1 VDGRRFPDGF
11 TWGAATAAHQVEG
24 GNVANDWWAFEHD
37 PTSPCT
43 EPSGDACDSW
53 HRAEEDVALL
63 ADVGLGAYRFSLE
76 WSRIEP
82 EDGLVSRAAL
92 DRYGRL
98 LDACRARGVEPIVT
112 LHHFST
118 PRWVA
123 ADGGWATGATVERF
137 ERYVRTV
144 VEHLGDRLG
153 RVCTINEPNVVVTC
167 GYRWGVFPPGLRDE
181 DQHRQATA
189 VICDAHRAAVAVLRE
204 RAPHTEPLLTLA
216 MSDWVAVDGGED
228 RLAEERRWWE
238 DVFLEA
244 VTDDALLGVQSYS
257 REYVG
262 PDGRVAPPDDV
273 PRTLMGYERAPE
285 VIATTVRRAA
295 AVTGLPVLIT
305 EHGIA
310 TEDDADRIAF
320 THAGLTAVHDA
331 ISDGVDVRGYLHWSW
346 LDNFEW
352 IFGYRPTF
360 GLVAVDRAD
369 FTRRPKPSARWLG
382 EVARTNVLPTS
393 PPG

>member
-1 VDGRRFPDGF
+1 VVSDLRFPEGF
-11 TWGAATAAHQVEG
+11 TWGAATAAHQIEG

-53 HRAEEDVALL
+53 HRAEEDIALL
-63 ADVGLGAYRFSLE
+63 AGTGLSAYRFSLE

-92 DRYGRL
+92 ERYGRM
-98 LDACRARGVEPIVT
+98 LDACRAHGVEPIVT
-112 LHHFST
+112 LHHFTT

-123 ADGGWATGATVERF
+123 ADGGWATAATVERF

-144 VEHLGDRLG
+144 VDHLGDRLG

-167 GYRWGVFPPGLRDE
+167 GHLWGVFPPGQRDE

-189 VICDAHRAAVAVLRE
+189 TICDAHRAAVAVLRE
-204 RAPHTEPLLTLA
+204 RAPHTEVMLTVA
-216 MSDWVAVDGGED
+216 MSEWVAVDGGDE
-228 RLAEERRWWE
+228 RLAAERRRWE
-238 DVFLEA
+238 DVFLA
-244 VTDDALLGVQSYS
+244 ATAGDDLVGVQTYT

-262 PDGRVAPPDDV
+262 PEGRTAPPDGV
-273 PRTLMGYERAPE
+273 ARTLMGYERAPE
-285 VIATTVRRAA
+285 ALATAVRRAA
-295 AVTGLPVLIT
+295 EVTGLPVMIT

-320 THAGLTAVHDA
+320 TREALRAVHA
-331 ISDGVDVRGYLHWSW
+331 VIEDGIDVRGYLHWSW

-360 GLVAVDRAD
+360 GLVAVDRTD
-369 FTRRPKPSARWLG
+369 FTRHPKPSARWLG
-382 EVARTNVLPTS
+382 EVARANTV
-393 PPG
+393 PPV